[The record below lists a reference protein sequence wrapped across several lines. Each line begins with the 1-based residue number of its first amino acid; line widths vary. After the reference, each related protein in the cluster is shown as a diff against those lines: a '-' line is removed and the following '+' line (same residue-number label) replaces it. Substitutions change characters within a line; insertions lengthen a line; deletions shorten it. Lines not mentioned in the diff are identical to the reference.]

1 MSWQSLCMSGF
12 IKKELRLDA
21 LKSRSGWWK
30 KTMDKSIRI
39 LVNHS
44 DKLYEKI
51 LLTVLEYIKNSG
63 QQIQQAKWGSVWT
76 VI

>member
-1 MSWQSLCMSGF
+1 M
-12 IKKELRLDA
+12 
-21 LKSRSGWWK
+21 K

-63 QQIQQAKWGSVWT
+63 QQIQQAK
-76 VI
+76 